1 MKTLYDSYLSILWDG
16 SLDRGWAS
24 TLIMIHGVCKR
35 FWLNILQSKRGT
47 HCSSDKIISH
57 TLSKWKP
64 FIVLGWKFSCKMGEH
79 YKKRKRK
86 LSLLKFSYQSICVTH
101 YVLEAHILGSARCFC
116 AIARSSFSL
125 HATANA
131 KVSRIV
137 LEYLPICLCWHAT
150 IDSCKH
156 FNISCLVIDQKLMDK
171 PAKHSLPP
179 VLCVARVLPNQWK
192 CTTSMIDNVHWLLGK

>member
-16 SLDRGWAS
+16 SLDRGLAS

-35 FWLNILQSKRGT
+35 FWLNILQSKWGT

-116 AIARSSFSL
+116 AIARSSFL
-125 HATANA
+125 HMQQQMP
-131 KVSRIV
+131 KYLV
-137 LEYLPICLCWHAT
+137 LSWSICQFACVGMLQSILA
-150 IDSCKH
+150 
-156 FNISCLVIDQKLMDK
+156 NISTFHVL
-171 PAKHSLPP
+171 SLTK
-179 VLCVARVLPNQWK
+179 N
-192 CTTSMIDNVHWLLGK
+192 

>member
-1 MKTLYDSYLSILWDG
+1 
-16 SLDRGWAS
+16 
-24 TLIMIHGVCKR
+24 
-35 FWLNILQSKRGT
+35 
-47 HCSSDKIISH
+47 
-57 TLSKWKP
+57 
-64 FIVLGWKFSCKMGEH
+64 MGEH
-79 YKKRKRK
+79 YKKKEKK

-137 LEYLPICLCWHAT
+137 LEYLPICLCWHVT

-171 PAKHSLPP
+171 TAKHSLPP
-179 VLCVARVLPNQWK
+179 VLCVARMLPNQ
-192 CTTSMIDNVHWLLGK
+192 